1 MVYNVLD
8 HSVRRGASSPE
19 EISTGDVHWGF
30 DDLVDYLT
38 SFSNEGKIG
47 MMVPK
52 LQRRELVKS

>member
-1 MVYNVLD
+1 MFIYVDRIHRLLPPWA
-8 HSVRRGASSPE
+8 R
-19 EISTGDVHWGF
+19 GF